1 MWGRLIPL
9 RPEAG
14 VAGICLGLGVGTGS
28 TAARASSWGCKPLGT
43 VSAHSLLTPLF
54 RSTGVKMYTGLSARE
69 EVRICDGR
77 MGRRQNKQEKGLP
90 SVGGEGLL
98 VPWKLRLGQTELDL
112 HPNTVLISGQLC
124 LNSLILWGI
133 CWAPL

>member
-1 MWGRLIPL
+1 
-9 RPEAG
+9 
-14 VAGICLGLGVGTGS
+14 
-28 TAARASSWGCKPLGT
+28 
-43 VSAHSLLTPLF
+43 
-54 RSTGVKMYTGLSARE
+54 MYTGLSARE

-133 CWAPL
+133 CWPPL